1 MEKLTIP
8 LYIPKKDNE
17 LDYQGL
23 MNIINDID
31 DCNIL
36 IGDYNLNKL
45 SDLDYIKDCSG
56 PNSPVLVVSYS
67 NWMYLHLERPMATY
81 STWYKGTIDPV
92 QLIRY
97 YRENSGKKPKYIYY
111 ETSDFENPN
120 IQLVN
125 ELFNC
130 TSENLS
136 NGIHFTVESY
146 NF

>member
-1 MEKLTIP
+1 MRESQHDK
-8 LYIPKKDNE
+8 YS
-17 LDYQGL
+17 Q
-23 MNIINDID
+23 II
-31 DCNIL
+31 
-36 IGDYNLNKL
+36 
-45 SDLDYIKDCSG
+45 SDLDYIKECSASG
-56 PNSPVLVVSYS
+56 SPVLVMSYS

-97 YRENSGKKPKYIYY
+97 YRENSRKKPKYIYY
-111 ETSDFENPN
+111 ETTDFENPN
-120 IQLVN
+120 IQVIN

-136 NGIHFTVESY
+136 NGILFTVESY